1 MLNFPVIQGFLM
13 TLGTPRSPSTFL
25 SCGQTVGMGANF
37 EARYARLMG
46 FWSTVR
52 EVLAVPAAHSV
63 APAADR
69 ASLAATDRKA
79 IAAEIVAA
87 KKSTGRSHWDVGVE
101 VAERHGVSVFDVRD
115 EYMAELDRADCVQQR
130 RESPVRVAKIDLETL
145 ATLDLRE
152 VPSTRMRIKGSANWV
167 TDSARAKFGGA
178 EYLLVREPENE
189 FDTTAVAVYGKGRK
203 VGYLSSVKAA
213 GLAPI
218 LDPLAFDA
226 FKAGGASVFENSIRL
241 WVDVPNLAQLR
252 QFLKALAH

>member
-1 MLNFPVIQGFLM
+1 M
-13 TLGTPRSPSTFL
+13 FL
-25 SCGQTVGMGANF
+25 SCGQTVGTGANF
-37 EARYARLMG
+37 ESRYARLMG
-46 FWSTVR
+46 FWSSVR
-52 EVLAVPAAHSV
+52 EVLAVPAAHSA

-87 KKSTGRSHWDVGVE
+87 EKSTGRSHWDVGVE
-101 VAERHGVSVFDVRD
+101 VAERHGVSVFDIHD
-115 EYMAELDRADCVQQR
+115 EYMAELDRADRVQQR
-130 RESPVRVAKIDLETL
+130 RESPVKVAKIDLEAL

-167 TDSARAKFGGA
+167 TDSARAKFGGT
-178 EYLLVREPENE
+178 EYLFVREPENE
-189 FDTTAVAVYGKGRK
+189 FDTSAVAVYGKGRK

-213 GLAPI
+213 GLVPI

-226 FKAGGASVFENSIRL
+226 FKVGGASVFENSIRL

-252 QFLKALAH
+252 QFLKTLAQ